1 MFHKVE
7 LGAGAHRSLQRRHGL
22 QNIPH
27 HKCKSSKSS
36 DDENVAEHTVVH
48 LAVQGCPRALA
59 KYTNFESA
67 RVVTYVSSSQA
78 LAL

>member
-1 MFHKVE
+1 MNPQIFTKRIMFHKVE
-7 LGAGAHRSLQRRHGL
+7 LVAGAHRSLQRRHGL

-48 LAVQGCPRALA
+48 LAVQWCPRALA
-59 KYTNFESA
+59 KYTNF
-67 RVVTYVSSSQA
+67 
-78 LAL
+78 